1 MITLLYNGLRRL
13 LFGSTSVFE
22 VRNGSGAFAGSSFVQ
37 VYRERAVYPLRIVG
51 IQFQCD
57 PSAQGEWRIC
67 VNGDKI
73 FPFSEVNPMDSD
85 FHNLIPIEIAAG
97 ELLEIEVRSRNKE
110 YHGIVILEELDVIE
124 LR

>member
-1 MITLLYNGLRRL
+1 MITILSRGIKRL
-13 LFGSTSVFE
+13 FLGSTSVFA
-22 VRNGSGAFAGSSFVQ
+22 VRSGSSSFRGSSFAQ
-37 VYRERAVYPLRIVG
+37 VYRERADYPIRIVG
-51 IQFQCD
+51 IHFQCD

-124 LR
+124 MR

>member
-1 MITLLYNGLRRL
+1 MITLLSRGIKRL
-13 LFGSTSVFE
+13 FLGSTSVFA
-22 VRNGSGAFAGSSFVQ
+22 VRNGSAAFSGNSFAQ
-37 VYRERAVYPLRIVG
+37 VYRERAAYPLRIVG

-67 VNGDKI
+67 VNGDKV
-73 FPFSEVNPMDSD
+73 FPFSEINPMDSE

-110 YHGIVILEELDVIE
+110 YHGVVILEELDVIE
-124 LR
+124 MR